1 MQAIIEYLKQG
12 GIFMYPIVIG
22 CLWAL
27 TLLVERA
34 IFYVQTGANLSR
46 QLRTFFS
53 TLEREGDDAAANY
66 LAGQRGILGNVLSVA
81 LRNREQPPE
90 LVEKKMEVVL
100 VEQLP
105 SYSRSLNLLASLAGL
120 MPIFGLL
127 GTVSGMIMTFR
138 VISLHGTGDAQAMAS
153 GIAEALITTQAGLV
167 AAAPI
172 MLGHVLL
179 TSRVKKISD
188 KTREACVKYL
198 TYLRGKN
205 VR

>member
-1 MQAIIEYLKQG
+1 MESILEYLKQG
-12 GIFMYPIVIG
+12 GIFMYPIVFG

-27 TLLVERA
+27 TLLVERT
-34 IFYVQTGANLSR
+34 IFYFQTGANLSR
-46 QLRTFFS
+46 QLRTFF
-53 TLEREGDDAAANY
+53 TLLEREGNEAAAGF
-66 LAGQRGILGNVLSVA
+66 LAKQRGILKNVLCVA
-81 LRNREQPPE
+81 LEHHNEPPE
-90 LVEKKMEVVL
+90 RVQEKMEVVL

-105 SYSRSLNLLASLAGL
+105 AYSRYLNLLASLAGL

-127 GTVSGMIMTFR
+127 GTVSGMILTFR

-179 TSRVKKISD
+179 TSRLKKISD
-188 KTREACVKYL
+188 KTREACVKYI
-198 TYLRGKN
+198 TRLRDSD

>member
-1 MQAIIEYLKQG
+1 MEPVLEYLKQG

-34 IFYVQTGANLSR
+34 IFYFQTGANLSR
-46 QLRTFFS
+46 QLHTFFAL
-53 TLEREGDDAAANY
+53 LEREGNDAAAGF
-66 LAGQRGILGNVLSVA
+66 LARQRGILKNVLTVA
-81 LRNREQPPE
+81 LENRQEP
-90 LVEKKMEVVL
+90 VERIQEKMEVVL

-105 SYSRSLNLLASLAGL
+105 AYSRSLNLLASLAGL

-198 TYLRGKN
+198 SRLRENN

>member
-1 MQAIIEYLKQG
+1 MQALLAYLKQG

-34 IFYVQTGANLSR
+34 IFYFQTGANLSR
-46 QLRTFFS
+46 QLRVFFS
-53 TLEREGDDAAANY
+53 TLEHEGNDAAVAY
-66 LAGQRGILGNVLSVA
+66 LSGQRGILKNVLVTA
-81 LRNREQPPE
+81 LEHRDRSPE
-90 LVEKKMEVVL
+90 LVQDKMEVVL

-105 SYSRSLNLLASLAGL
+105 AYSRYLNLLASLAGL

-179 TSRVKKISD
+179 TSRVRKISD
-188 KTREACVKYL
+188 KTREACVRYITCLKEQ
-198 TYLRGKN
+198 N

>member
-1 MQAIIEYLKQG
+1 MQDILDYLKQG
-12 GIFMYPIVIG
+12 GLFMYPIIFG

-27 TLLVERA
+27 TLLVERT
-34 IFYVQTGANLSR
+34 IFYFQTGSNLTR

-53 TLEREGDDAAANY
+53 LLEKEGSEPASRY
-66 LAGQRGILGNVLSVA
+66 LTGQRGILKNVLSVA
-81 LRNREQPPE
+81 LRHRGEAPE
-90 LVEKKMEVVL
+90 RIQEKMEVIL

-105 SYSRSLNLLASLAGL
+105 SYSKYLNLLASLAGL
-120 MPIFGLL
+120 MPVFGLL

-179 TSRVKKISD
+179 ASRVKKISD
-188 KTREACVKYL
+188 KTREACVKYITL
-198 TYLRGKN
+198 LKDSN
-205 VR
+205 VQ

>member
-1 MQAIIEYLKQG
+1 MQALMEYLKQG

-27 TLLVERA
+27 TLLVERT
-34 IFYVQTGANLSR
+34 IFYFQTGANLSR
-46 QLRTFFS
+46 QLHTFFAL
-53 TLEREGDDAAANY
+53 LEREGDDAAAGF
-66 LAGQRGILGNVLSVA
+66 LARQRGILKNVLTVA
-81 LRNREQPPE
+81 LENRLEP
-90 LVEKKMEVVL
+90 VERIQEKMEVVL

-105 SYSRSLNLLASLAGL
+105 AYSRSLNLLASLAGL

-198 TYLRGKN
+198 SRLRENN